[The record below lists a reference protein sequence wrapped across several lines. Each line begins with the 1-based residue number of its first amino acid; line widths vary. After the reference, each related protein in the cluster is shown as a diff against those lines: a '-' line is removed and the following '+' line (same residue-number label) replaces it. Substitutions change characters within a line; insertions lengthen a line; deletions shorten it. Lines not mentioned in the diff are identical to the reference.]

1 MKPLTAEQAIESLE
15 KNIAGYKE
23 QVERQKMA
31 LRLANNR
38 DFKKLILDEFCT
50 KECARYA
57 QLSADPDLTEVQRA
71 DSIATAQ
78 AAGHLRRWIQVKNLM
93 GNGAES
99 SLPALEAEL
108 EEARFEEMQ
117 PDQDEE

>member
-1 MKPLTAEQAIESLE
+1 MSNTVEAL
-15 KNIAGYKE
+15 
-23 QVERQKMA
+23 ERQLAGQKELIEHQKM
-31 LRLANNR
+31 LHRLLNNR

-57 QLSADPDLTEVQRA
+57 QLSADPDLTETQRA

-93 GNGAES
+93 GNSAES

>member
-1 MKPLTAEQAIESLE
+1 MSNTVEAL
-15 KNIAGYKE
+15 
-23 QVERQKMA
+23 ERQLAGQKELIEHQKM
-31 LRLANNR
+31 LHRLLNNR

-78 AAGHLRRWIQVKNLM
+78 AAGSLRRWIQVKNLM

-108 EEARFEEMQ
+108 EQARFEEMQ

>member
-1 MKPLTAEQAIESLE
+1 MSNTVEAL
-15 KNIAGYKE
+15 
-23 QVERQKMA
+23 ERQLAGQKELIEHQKM
-31 LRLANNR
+31 LHRLLNNR

-78 AAGHLRRWIQVKNLM
+78 AAGHLRRWIQVKILM

-108 EEARFEEMQ
+108 EQARFEEMQ
-117 PDQDEE
+117 LDQNEE